1 MKFLTVIFVMVM
13 LDTGESVHYTTLQKS
28 FDDVEVC
35 RAESSQVIDAVNS
48 NEIATADVQL
58 LCEPVEQ
65 PAEPI

>member
-13 LDTGESVHYTTLQKS
+13 LDTGESVHYTTLQKA

-35 RAESSQVIDAVNS
+35 MSESSQVIDAVNS

-58 LCEPVEQ
+58 LCEQVEA
-65 PAEPI
+65 PTEPI